1 MQLKSKIGTY
11 RFLVEPFHC
20 DFSHYLFTGHLG
32 NHLLNAADFH
42 SNDRGYGMGYLNP
55 LHRTWVL
62 SRLVIE
68 MERMPKAYDTIEVDT
83 WVEGVMR
90 FFTSRNF
97 AVRTQDGQTCG
108 YGRSIWAMIDTDTR
122 QPVDILSVR
131 DGLITQYIDEDTA
144 CPIAPF
150 SRVRTKATEPPVRVI
165 DTYYSDVDVNGHIN
179 SVKYIDHIL
188 DLWPV
193 EWYRTHRLQRIE
205 IAYMA
210 ESHQGDRLALVRQ
223 QTGDGEYDV
232 FVIKSDADGTN
243 SVEVCRSKVKFVK
256 E

>member
-1 MQLKSKIGTY
+1 MQLLSKVGTY

-20 DFSHYLFTGHLG
+20 DFSHRLFLGHLG

-42 SNDRGYGMGYLNP
+42 SNDRGYGMNYLNP
-55 LHRTWVL
+55 IHRTWVL

-68 MERMPKAYDTIEVDT
+68 MQQMPRAYDSIDVDT

-90 FFTSRNF
+90 YFTSRNF
-97 AVRTQDGQTCG
+97 AVRTADGTLCG
-108 YGRSIWAMIDTDTR
+108 YGRSIWAMIDTDSR
-122 QPVDILSVR
+122 QPVDILSVH
-131 DGLITQYIDEDTA
+131 DGLITEYVDTDTP

-150 SRVRTKATEPPVRVI
+150 SRARVKPTEQPVRTIETQ
-165 DTYYSDVDVNGHIN
+165 YSDIDVNGHVN

-193 EWYRTHRLQRIE
+193 EWYRSHRLERLE

-210 ESHQGDRLALVRQ
+210 ESHQGDRLSFVRQ
-223 QTGDGEYDV
+223 AAGEDEYDV
-232 FVIKSDADGTN
+232 FVMKSQTDGTN
-243 SVEVCRSKVKFVK
+243 ACEVCRSKVKFMK